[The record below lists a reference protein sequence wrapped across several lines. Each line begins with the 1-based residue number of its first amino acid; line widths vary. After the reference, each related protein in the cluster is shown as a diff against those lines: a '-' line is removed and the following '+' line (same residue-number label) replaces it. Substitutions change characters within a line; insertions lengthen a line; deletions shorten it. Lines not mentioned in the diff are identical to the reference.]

1 MRNVNPEIQS
11 YGDNMS
17 NYGYLTHSEL
27 YHHGV
32 KGMKWGVHRYTNADG
47 SLNEA
52 GKKRYRINSDLLSSA
67 SKRGARRRYR
77 DVEIDA
83 WRAAREKAKSKG
95 ILNKKERK
103 QYINDTAEGYI
114 NKQYKDWF
122 KDEGPLN
129 RTRDESAYRYRKSAT
144 RNALGNIGKN
154 VLGAAAL
161 NTVGIGMF
169 GVSPNQGKIYNDI
182 YKETTRRLQNKK
194 VAQHSALYHHGI
206 LGQKWGVRRYQN
218 EDGSLTEAGKKRY
231 LNSYGHLTGN
241 AYTDKFIGKK
251 FGSVEGLDINKYKSY
266 ESKKKANRDKE
277 IKSSI
282 KDFDLKLNKT
292 VSRLIKQSKQDA
304 KDYPE
309 FDGKPLTGPNEILDS
324 IWDNFGFINLTDE
337 QYKLIYDHVDKEL
350 KKNGIGYY
358 E

>member
-218 EDGSLTEAGKKRY
+218 EDGSLTEAGKRRY
-231 LNSYGHLTGN
+231 MNSNGDLRSSAYGGLLGPRIDTSKYYDYVRKQIALKEKN
-241 AYTDKFIGKK
+241 AKK
-251 FGSVEGLDINKYKSY
+251 LSSKEKSSFTNKAINSIEKTIKNYGDNAFSWEDVYWHVEDNTNDLSTMEKNVLINDIIEGL
-266 ESKKKANRDKE
+266 KKK
-277 IKSSI
+277 
-282 KDFDLKLNKT
+282 
-292 VSRLIKQSKQDA
+292 
-304 KDYPE
+304 
-309 FDGKPLTGPNEILDS
+309 
-324 IWDNFGFINLTDE
+324 
-337 QYKLIYDHVDKEL
+337 
-350 KKNGIGYY
+350 GYY
-358 E
+358 NYD

>member
-1 MRNVNPEIQS
+1 MRSVNPEIQN

-17 NYGYLTHSEL
+17 NYGYLMHSEL

-83 WRAAREKAKSKG
+83 WRVAREKAKSKG

-194 VAQHSALYHHGI
+194 V
-206 LGQKWGVRRYQN
+206 R
-218 EDGSLTEAGKKRY
+218 
-231 LNSYGHLTGN
+231 
-241 AYTDKFIGKK
+241 
-251 FGSVEGLDINKYKSY
+251 
-266 ESKKKANRDKE
+266 
-277 IKSSI
+277 
-282 KDFDLKLNKT
+282 
-292 VSRLIKQSKQDA
+292 
-304 KDYPE
+304 
-309 FDGKPLTGPNEILDS
+309 
-324 IWDNFGFINLTDE
+324 
-337 QYKLIYDHVDKEL
+337 
-350 KKNGIGYY
+350 
-358 E
+358 